1 MPKSMT
7 SDTGDSVIAQNA
19 SHRFRYIG
27 LAVFLGPLVT
37 GGKVVI
43 YPNEL
48 TLDAE
53 AFIDHIQQD
62 GVTILEVVPSYLSV
76 LLEHLEPE
84 QTGLE
89 KLELLVVT
97 GEALKPN
104 LVGRWS
110 GKYPG
115 IRMTNAYGPTGI
127 G

>member
-1 MPKSMT
+1 MS
-7 SDTGDSVIAQNA
+7 
-19 SHRFRYIG
+19 G
-27 LAVFLGPLVT
+27 L
-37 GGKVVI
+37 
-43 YPNEL
+43 
-48 TLDAE
+48 LDAE
-53 AFIDHIQQD
+53 ASIDHIQQD

-104 LVGRWS
+104 LVGRWF

-115 IRMTNAYGPTGI
+115 IRMTNAYGPTEASDDITHYRWSRIREESCCQKPGTEHDDLHCR
-127 G
+127 